1 VISYPTNES
10 IARLSFTTALA
21 GINMIDELYDLIGG
35 RKVIGEATDLFY
47 KKVFADESLRPF
59 FLRADM
65 NNLRARQSMFISM
78 LLGGRVVYTGKEIG
92 AAHASSRAQ
101 GVNDG
106 HFDKFVQCFREA
118 LLEVGVDA
126 AKAEK
131 VIHFLEARRSLVL
144 EGSS

>member
-1 VISYPTNES
+1 
-10 IARLSFTTALA
+10 
-21 GINMIDELYDLIGG
+21 MIDELYDLIGG
-35 RKVIGEATDLFY
+35 RKVIGEATELFY
-47 KKVFADESLRPF
+47 KKVFADKSLRPF
-59 FLRADM
+59 FERTDM

-106 HFDKFVQCFREA
+106 HFDTFIRYFREA

-126 AKAEK
+126 TKAER
-131 VIHFLEARRSLVL
+131 VVNFLEAKRSLVL